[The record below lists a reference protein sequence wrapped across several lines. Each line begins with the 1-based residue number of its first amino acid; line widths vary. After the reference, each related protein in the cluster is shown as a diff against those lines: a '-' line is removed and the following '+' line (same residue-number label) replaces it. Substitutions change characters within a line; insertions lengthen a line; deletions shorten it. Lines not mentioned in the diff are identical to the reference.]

1 MTHYNSLTKPE
12 QRGYDKGVTDCI
24 EIMSE
29 LYDEYGDYQ
38 EASDMYF
45 AFLKQLRQNKQKQK
59 GE

>member
-1 MTHYNSLTKPE
+1 MTHYNSLTKQE

-29 LYDEYGDYQ
+29 LYKEYGDYQ

-45 AFLKQLRQNKQKQK
+45 AFLKRLRQNKQKQ
-59 GE
+59 